1 MSPNRKK
8 GPAGKAKSESG
19 AAKRGGA
26 TSKAEFRPDVPAL
39 DRFLRSIGVDSERDP
54 EYTVTAALLAELLVE
69 QTSGLREEPPM
80 LRPMAYQGNPG
91 ETVALEGIAF
101 HGLCPHHLVPYTG
114 EARIRYSPREQICG
128 AGALARLVRDLAR
141 VPRLQE
147 NLTQAIAD
155 AVHGF
160 LEPHGVEV
168 EVRARHLCIE
178 LRGPESRAHFVTEA
192 RRGSALPG
200 RLSPGRKTRGPRR

>member
-1 MSPNRKK
+1 MSPKRREKRPGGA
-8 GPAGKAKSESG
+8 GPTGRA
-19 AAKRGGA
+19 AAKR
-26 TSKAEFRPDVPAL
+26 EFRPDVQAL
-39 DRFLRSIGVDSERDP
+39 DRFLRSIGVDADRDP

-80 LRPMAYQGNPG
+80 LRPMAYEASPG

-114 EARIRYSPREQICG
+114 EARIRFSPKEQICG

-155 AVHGF
+155 AVQGF

-192 RRGSALPG
+192 RRGRPLPG
-200 RLSPGRKTRGPRR
+200 RLSPGHKTRGPRR